1 MVKEVKKMSVY
12 DYSIKNIERKEI
24 PLKQFQ
30 GKVLLI
36 FNSAT
41 RCGYTPQYEGL
52 ETLYEKYH
60 EKGLEVIDLPC
71 NQFMNQAPGSDQEIA
86 NFCQVN
92 YNTTFET
99 YAKIKVNGSDELP
112 LYTYLKSEKPN
123 DEMPGK
129 ENEKPSLKEKLLGP
143 KIKWN
148 FTKFIIDRNGNV
160 YGRYGSKV
168 TPSELEQVIEKLL

>member
-1 MVKEVKKMSVY
+1 MTVY
-12 DYSIKNIERKEI
+12 DYSIKNIERKDV
-24 PLKQFQ
+24 PLKKFQ
-30 GKVLLI
+30 GKVILI

-60 EKGLEVIDLPC
+60 DKGLEVIDLPC
-71 NQFMNQAPGSDQEIA
+71 NQFMNQAPGSDLEIA

-92 YNTTFET
+92 FNTTFET
-99 YAKIKVNGSDELP
+99 YSKIKVNGSDELP

-123 DEMPGK
+123 DETPGN
-129 ENEKPSLKEKLLGP
+129 ENEKPSLKEKVLGS